1 MPMQCKSTHNTRT
14 PCTNTPPPSLGA
26 RQGFLPLYHQIT
38 TGPTWH
44 SKGILQTLL
53 AIHPPFALLLQQY
66 IKPSVSELQSEGG
79 WLLWLFPQHIWA
91 LQPGLGKA
99 RGTGSAKV
107 WGASCLGLCSKRQ
120 ECCAVTPCRQGT
132 SKELQPERG
141 GWSESLPGCGNCK
154 QEQRILAE
162 KVYKAVTL
170 VEKA

>member
-66 IKPSVSELQSEGG
+66 IKPSVSELQSDGG
-79 WLLWLFPQHIWA
+79 WLLQLFPQHIWA
-91 LQPGLGKA
+91 LQPGLGQGYRGCKGVGCQLLGALQQGAGVLCCDTLQTGHIQRAPA
-99 RGTGSAKV
+99 RA
-107 WGASCLGLCSKRQ
+107 WG
-120 ECCAVTPCRQGT
+120 
-132 SKELQPERG
+132 
-141 GWSESLPGCGNCK
+141 
-154 QEQRILAE
+154 
-162 KVYKAVTL
+162 
-170 VEKA
+170 VE